1 MENLFFLVVVLIIVV
16 SNVLNI
22 RKRLR
27 KQQEEARRQA
37 EGPPPQKVDEP
48 HPQQVGWRET
58 VQKLFEQLK
67 EELEPVSE
75 DSQKAPGR
83 RRSPDGPVYE
93 TPAEQTVK
101 SAPEKA
107 ARVGSAE
114 TAYRAAEERRAAK
127 KRRDPEASVG
137 RHYAGAGKAM
147 AAADMDVRR
156 DSKTPAAAKNAR
168 GKSAW
173 AGDAYSVAHLQKAV
187 IWSEILGHPVS
198 LRKEGQE
205 PWQR

>member
-27 KQQEEARRQA
+27 KQQEEAQRQA
-37 EGPPPQKVDEP
+37 EGPPQKVDEP
-48 HPQQVGWRET
+48 HSQQIGWRET

-75 DSQKAPGR
+75 DSQKAPR
-83 RRSPDGPVYE
+83 RRRIPDEPVYE
-93 TPAEQTVK
+93 TPAAQPVK
-101 SAPEKA
+101 SAPEKT
-107 ARVGSAE
+107 ARIGSAE
-114 TAYRAAEERRAAK
+114 TAYLAAEERRAAT
-127 KRRDPEASVG
+127 KRRDPEASAG
-137 RHYAGAGKAM
+137 RLYAGAGKAM
-147 AAADMDVRR
+147 AAANMDVRR
-156 DSKTPAAAKNAR
+156 DSKTPATEGNVR
-168 GKSAW
+168 EKSAW
-173 AGDAYSVAHLQKAV
+173 IGDAYSVAHLQRAV